1 MWSPTNIQT
10 PRPTALPRHTTRS
23 ITNTAKPGEGSET
36 SRTEFGPATRED
48 ESGEAEEIRRVWIL
62 IPVMNRRVNVV

>member
-1 MWSPTNIQT
+1 VKVQ
-10 PRPTALPRHTTRS
+10 
-23 ITNTAKPGEGSET
+23 KP